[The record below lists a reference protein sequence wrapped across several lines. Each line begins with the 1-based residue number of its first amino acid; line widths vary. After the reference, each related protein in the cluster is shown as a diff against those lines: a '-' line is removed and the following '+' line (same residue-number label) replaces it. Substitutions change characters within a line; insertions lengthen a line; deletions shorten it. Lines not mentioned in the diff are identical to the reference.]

1 MASVATQDELGTRVE
16 EALRQRFAER
26 SSAAENYGEPFAA
39 LWRAAAAHAM
49 GGKMIRP
56 RLLLDAHRALSA
68 SGSEVDQ
75 TAAIEIAAEVELLHY
90 AFLLHDDV
98 IDGDLVR
105 RRQPNLIGTLAAST
119 GRAREDSELHWARSS
134 AILMGDL
141 LLATSVLGFARA
153 RVSTAARLRLLDLIE
168 HTIVET
174 VAGEHID
181 VGLGDGIIEPDLRTI
196 LEMSTYKT
204 ATYSFSLPLRAAAI
218 LAGASAELEDD
229 LAAIGRH
236 LGLAFQLQDD
246 LLCVFG
252 DHEVHG
258 KDAFSDLREGKETA
272 IIAYARMTTAWPHI
286 RQHFGSTM
294 LDEHEAVHIREHLRD
309 CGAERFVQGLVAD
322 ELAAAS
328 AVAVDI
334 ESAHIVSGDVID
346 SIRTLIA
353 RIEGRA
359 S

>member
-1 MASVATQDELGTRVE
+1 MAAVATQDELGIRVE
-16 EALRQRFAER
+16 EALRQRFLER
-26 SSAAENYGEPFAA
+26 GTAAENYGEPFAA

-56 RLLLDAHRALSA
+56 RLLLEMHRALTA
-68 SGSEVDQ
+68 SGAGVDQ
-75 TAAIEIAAEVELLHY
+75 TTAIEIAAEVELLHY

-105 RRQPNLIGTLAAST
+105 RRQPNLIGTLAAAT
-119 GRAREDSELHWARSS
+119 GRGREDSELHWARSS

-153 RVSTAARLRLLDLIE
+153 RVSTAARLRLLDLVE

-181 VGLGDGIIEPDLRTI
+181 VGLGDGIIEPELRTI

-218 LAGASAELEDD
+218 LAGASVELEDD
-229 LAAIGRH
+229 LAMIGRH

-286 RQHFGSTM
+286 RQHFGSAV
-294 LDEHEAVHIREHLRD
+294 LDEHGAVRIREHLRD
-309 CGAERFVQGLVAD
+309 CGAERFVQGLVTD

-334 ESAHIVSGDVID
+334 ESAHIVSGDVVD

-353 RIEGRA
+353 RIQGRA